1 MFDGLHIHHHGVNS
15 PKFGRS
21 HEPWSNFLKLLTIDF
36 NQEIHKL
43 GVAMCCWNMLLEFY
57 LVDLFKFHYVP
68 ILKMLMLLQK
78 HKGVLQNPPRRS
90 TGNMSINVKK
100 NRKKKPIN
108 VSVKIDQGKK
118 Y

>member
-1 MFDGLHIHHHGVNS
+1 
-15 PKFGRS
+15 
-21 HEPWSNFLKLLTIDF
+21 
-36 NQEIHKL
+36 
-43 GVAMCCWNMLLEFY
+43 
-57 LVDLFKFHYVP
+57 
-68 ILKMLMLLQK
+68 MLLQK

-90 TGNMSINVKK
+90 IGNMSINVKK